1 MVYVLDCLIAYKM
14 PELREH
20 LSTIGVDL
28 ELFLPQWIIPLFS
41 NDFKPEIFNRL
52 IDLIFCVGPRIIYPV
67 ILAILMETDRQE
79 PIRNKSTSLFC

>member
-1 MVYVLDCLIAYKM
+1 M

-79 PIRNKSTSLFC
+79 PIRNMEFEPLLKFLS